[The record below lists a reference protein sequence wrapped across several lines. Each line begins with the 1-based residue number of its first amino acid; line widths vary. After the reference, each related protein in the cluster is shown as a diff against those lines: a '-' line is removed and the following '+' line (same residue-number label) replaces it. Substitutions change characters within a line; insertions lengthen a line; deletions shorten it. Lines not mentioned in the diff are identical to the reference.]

1 MNLSTAFGITEEDIA
16 NVLRQNA
23 VHVANS
29 NGMSFAA
36 MSEQLYNDWTNVEL
50 ARVAKAA
57 LNGGVE
63 MDQQTTAAHGEIRA
77 ILVEQGVLKR

>member
-1 MNLSTAFGITEEDIA
+1 MTLSTAFGISEEDIT

-23 VHVANS
+23 VHVANTK
-29 NGMSFAA
+29 GLSFAA
-36 MSEQLYNDWTNVEL
+36 LGEHLYCDWTNVEL

-63 MDQQTTAAHGEIRA
+63 LDQQTNAAYGEIRT